1 MKVRLVVA
9 LLVGAWM
16 SNTGS
21 AVADARD
28 FAKGS
33 NAFALDLH
41 RRLPAEGNLVYSPA
55 SMSFALAMTWGGA
68 KGPTADEMARTMHFA
83 GPATDLGTA
92 AGQISRSLEDPSH
105 PITFRIANRLFG
117 ERTYEFLPAFL
128 SATKAG

>member
-1 MKVRLVVA
+1 MKVRLSVA
-9 LLVGAWM
+9 LLVGSWM
-16 SNTGS
+16 SNATP
-21 AVADARD
+21 ALADARD

-41 RRLPAEGNLVYSPA
+41 RRLAPDGNLVYSPA

-68 KGPTADEMARTMHFA
+68 KGEAADEMARTMHFT
-83 GPATDLGTA
+83 GSATDLASA